1 MFLKKTSLSF
11 FSFVCV
17 NFFCINLTIK
27 LNKIIIVDHRAPKR
41 DDILCI
47 LYLGWALLKFNCYD
61 FLNSHK
67 NSKWMLCIVYS
78 TQCPTYTVI
87 IKVIECQI
95 RGTIV
100 HVHAMQWFLSDLYCN
115 YVKML
120 QTAYWLKWP
129 KCKYPR
135 ICGPEV
141 FILAGPLSKA

>member
-61 FLNSHK
+61 FFK
-67 NSKWMLCIVYS
+67 
-78 TQCPTYTVI
+78 
-87 IKVIECQI
+87 
-95 RGTIV
+95 
-100 HVHAMQWFLSDLYCN
+100 
-115 YVKML
+115 
-120 QTAYWLKWP
+120 
-129 KCKYPR
+129 
-135 ICGPEV
+135 
-141 FILAGPLSKA
+141 